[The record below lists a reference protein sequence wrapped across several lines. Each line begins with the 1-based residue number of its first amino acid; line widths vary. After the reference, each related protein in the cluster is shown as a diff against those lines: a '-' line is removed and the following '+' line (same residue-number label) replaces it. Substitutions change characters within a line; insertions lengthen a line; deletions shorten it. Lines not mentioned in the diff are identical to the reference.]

1 MAVTNPYIDAQST
14 NLSSRSS
21 KVYKDLNL
29 NFLAHPVKKDI
40 QILYDVEAIKR
51 SVRNLIYL
59 NQFDKPF
66 HPEIYSGI
74 REFLFEPFSPFVSDI
89 IKSRIESVIK
99 VYEPRIDLVSVDIE
113 DNSDN
118 NELKITIEFY
128 IVNYKSELI
137 TLETILERS

>member
-1 MAVTNPYIDAQST
+1 MAVSNPYIDAQST
-14 NLSSRSS
+14 NLSERSL
-21 KVYKDLNL
+21 KIYKDLNL

-51 SVRNLIYL
+51 SVRNLVFL

-89 IKSRIESVIK
+89 IKNRIEATIK
-99 VYEPRIDLVSVDIE
+99 VYEPRVDLVSVDVE

-128 IVNYKSELI
+128 IANYKSELI